1 MLGDTPPSRS
11 FTRPLAL
18 LVGVLAIGASGALHA
33 ASFAQPVN
41 VILSAPGG
49 LTSDGVEIVE
59 PGPITVADL
68 LAPGQRLLPG
78 DGSQV
83 GDFLLPLESIELQNT
98 SILVRI
104 AQGASDGSTGYLGA
118 DGLPASYTFS
128 GLEVSGQQITGFSLS
143 FGDNFS
149 PSGFVG
155 ISNLP
160 ALLSNNWI
168 SLTSSHSLRLN
179 LDALRFRDRGQGES
193 NNFADIRI
201 DLQLAP
207 VPEPHT
213 WLLSLSGLIA
223 LGALGASRSRRTR
236 HDRHAN

>member
-1 MLGDTPPSRS
+1 MPGDTSPHRS
-11 FTRPLAL
+11 FTRHLAL
-18 LVGVLAIGASGALHA
+18 LVAALTIGASGALHA

-41 VILSAPGG
+41 VTLSAPGG

-59 PGPITVADL
+59 PGPITVSDM
-68 LAPGQRLLPG
+68 LAPGDLLVPG
-78 DGSQV
+78 DGSDI
-83 GDFLLPLESIELQNT
+83 GDFMLPRESIELRDT

-118 DGLPASYTFS
+118 GGLPASYTFA

-155 ISNLP
+155 IGNLP
-160 ALLSNNWI
+160 ALFGTGWI
-168 SLTSSHSLRLN
+168 SLTSAHSLQLN

-201 DLQLAP
+201 DLQLTP

-213 WLLSLSGLIA
+213 WLLSLSGLLA
-223 LGALGASRSRRTR
+223 LGAWRATTQRRKPQAT
-236 HDRHAN
+236 

>member
-1 MLGDTPPSRS
+1 MPGNTFLPSS
-11 FTRPLAL
+11 ATRTLSLLIGTLAL
-18 LVGVLAIGASGALHA
+18 CASGALQA
-33 ASFAQPVN
+33 ASFSQPVN

-49 LTSDGVEIVE
+49 LTSDGVDVVE

-68 LAPGQRLLPG
+68 LAPGGRLVPG
-78 DGSQV
+78 DGSQI
-83 GDFLLPLESIELQNT
+83 GDFMLPLESIELKDT

-104 AQGASDGSTGYLGA
+104 AQGASNGSTGYVGA
-118 DGLPASYTFS
+118 GGLPASYTFT
-128 GLEVSGQQITGFSLS
+128 GLEVIGQQITGLSLS

-160 ALLSNNWI
+160 VLVSNNWI
-168 SLTSSHSLRLN
+168 SLTSPHSVQLN
-179 LDALRFRDRGQGES
+179 LDALRFLDRGQGES

-207 VPEPHT
+207 VPEPQT
-213 WLLSLSGLIA
+213 WLLGLSGLLA
-223 LGALGASRSRRTR
+223 LGVVGIRRHR
-236 HDRHAN
+236 QAH